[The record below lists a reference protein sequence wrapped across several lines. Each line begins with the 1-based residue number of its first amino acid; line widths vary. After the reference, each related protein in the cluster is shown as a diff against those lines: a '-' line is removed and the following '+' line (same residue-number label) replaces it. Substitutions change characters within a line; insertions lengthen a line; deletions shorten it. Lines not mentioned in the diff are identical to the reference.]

1 MNCDYIKN
9 KRQAIPV
16 VLLGVSVLLGVL
28 TLVKVAGFF
37 VASARAQSLVKKAV
51 AQNRMDPNDVAEHLA
66 EAKAIADGL
75 KKKNLFAPPE
85 PKRSPVSVVS
95 GILGDEALINGKW
108 YKAGDSV
115 GDAKVVAIEPTR
127 VRIEWDAKEET
138 FAPIGAASSDGIRTT
153 HPTGGPVNYEREK
166 QKKMAG
172 GHKYPKPKA
181 SVTLAE
187 KKQLVRTVAALSEKL
202 RAKSVK
208 ERKRALEEQKEHV
221 RKLSNSMSKKQQ
233 QRLKMVKQAEV
244 KKRRQTK

>member
-1 MNCDYIKN
+1 MNSDYIKN

-28 TLVKVAGFF
+28 TVVKVAGFF
-37 VASARAQSLVKKAV
+37 VTSARAQSLVKKAV

-85 PKRSPVSVVS
+85 PKRNPVSVVS
-95 GILGDEALINGKW
+95 GILGDEVLINGKW

-138 FAPIGAASSDGIRTT
+138 FAPISAASSDGIRTT
-153 HPTGGPVNYEREK
+153 HPRGGPVNYEREK
-166 QKKMAG
+166 QKKMAA
-172 GHKYPKPKA
+172 GHKYPKAKP

-187 KKQLVRTVAALSEKL
+187 KKQLVRTVATLSEKL

-208 ERKRALEEQKEHV
+208 ERKKALEEQKQYV
-221 RKLSNSMSKKQQ
+221 KKLSNSMRKKEQQ
-233 QRLKMVKQAEV
+233 QLKMVKQADV